1 MSIINILKKHLLYT
15 NYNIGFVENN
25 IKGIIS
31 GESIKVKWVKHHYK
45 DRWFADPFILEVN
58 DTEFVV
64 LVEEWYDPTKKGRIS
79 RLIIDKHSLKIKDLK
94 VVLDLDT
101 HLSFPAIEKVGND
114 IYIHPENSAQNC
126 HKSYKYNSRLDI
138 FEESYL
144 ISNKPLVD
152 SVFTDYFGDR
162 LLFTTELPDANTK
175 TLNIYTKDINSNLY
189 NHKESISFK
198 ENIARMAGNF
208 FMVDGEVYRPSQVC
222 IRSYGDAVSIQR
234 VSFNNGD
241 WTFNEIRRIYSPSKK
256 YQLGFHTFNLYKD
269 TIVVD
274 ALGYKY
280 NNLLS
285 FLRFLRLKS

>member
-1 MSIINILKKHLLYT
+1 MNIINILKKHLLYT

-25 IKGIIS
+25 IKGVFS
-31 GESIKVKWVKHHYK
+31 GEPIKVRWVKHHYK

-64 LVEEWYDPTKKGRIS
+64 LVEEWYDPIKRGRIS
-79 RLIIDKHSLKIKDLK
+79 RLIIDKCSLKIKDLK

-101 HLSFPAIEKVGND
+101 HLSFPAIERIGND

-126 HKSYKYNSRLDI
+126 HKSYKYNSSLDI
-138 FEESYL
+138 FEESCV

-152 SVFTDYFGDR
+152 SIFTDYFGDR
-162 LLFTTELPDANTK
+162 FLFTTELPDANTK

-189 NHKESISFK
+189 NYKESILFK

-208 FMVDGEVYRPSQVC
+208 FMVDAEVYRPAQVC
-222 IRSYGDAVSIQR
+222 IKSYGDAVSIQR
-234 VSFNNGD
+234 VSFDNGE
-241 WTFNEIRRIYSPSKK
+241 WTFKEIRRIYSPNKN

-285 FLRFLRLKS
+285 FLRFLKLKS